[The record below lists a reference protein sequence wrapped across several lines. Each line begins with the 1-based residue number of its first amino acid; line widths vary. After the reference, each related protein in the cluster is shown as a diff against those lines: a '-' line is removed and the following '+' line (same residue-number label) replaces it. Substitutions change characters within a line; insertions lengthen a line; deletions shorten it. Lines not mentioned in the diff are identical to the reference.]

1 MTTNEPVSAN
11 AATMP
16 RPRLQSALIAAAILW
31 SPCLLGLIVVLDSSY
46 ALATFWKFFVLI
58 PGVMVS
64 FGMRLGDTA
73 LLLVAGALTVGAYCL
88 IYVAARRLSPLAITI
103 VAVLSGCLV
112 GVEAL
117 GFGCVLRA

>member
-1 MTTNEPVSAN
+1 M
-11 AATMP
+11 
-16 RPRLQSALIAAAILW
+16 
-31 SPCLLGLIVVLDSSY
+31 VLDSSY